1 MKKHLT
7 VLRLVCFLL
16 ASLMMLAILAGCQ
29 NDGDKEATDPA
40 DKGTQATQ
48 VATDK
53 DGYVLD
59 PIHFTLDREMSILIS
74 EQLKTQITA
83 DERGE
88 DVINNALYDRW
99 QTVEERLNIEINLN
113 TKDGLWN
120 ANRTAFFQQ
129 VKSTSDSGDAY
140 DALCV
145 YNLYPGA
152 MASMGYLENLTTG
165 KYLDLTAPWWPQ
177 VYVDQLLLEDTLYG
191 AVENSAKG
199 TLRNLHGVF
208 FNNDLLEENK
218 LKSPYDYVE
227 ENIWTFDNMMAL
239 IKDTYQDL
247 NADGKKD
254 AKDFFG
260 ILTGTE
266 AKIETWYFSMGY
278 RYTEKDVNGEPQ
290 LVINSNA
297 GEFIDRIVEASSTND
312 FYLVDTSHGLAFKEE
327 RAILYQTSIQ
337 LIESNAKNWEINYG
351 VVPVPKGSLDQEKY
365 ISNVANTHDAW
376 CVPLNAQSLDDSTAM
391 IEVMASQSYRQIAPV
406 YFETCIK
413 LRYAPDER
421 LADMYDLIRDSITF
435 DFCQIYSLAF
445 DSGKDPR
452 SLVTAC
458 VKNPSG
464 LNWASQWAS
473 NGAPV
478 EAGFD
483 KILEIYGLA

>member
-1 MKKHLT
+1 MKKHLNA
-7 VLRLVCFLL
+7 LRLICLLL

-29 NDGDKEATDPA
+29 NEGDAEATTDAGNTPT
-40 DKGTQATQ
+40 GTL

-59 PIHFTLDREMSILIS
+59 PIDFTLDREMTILMS
-74 EQLKTQITA
+74 EQLKHQICV

-99 QTVEERLNIEINLN
+99 ETVEERLNIDINLT

-120 ANRTAFFQQ
+120 NNRTAFFQQ
-129 VKSTSDSGDAY
+129 VKSTSDSGSAY

-152 MASMGYLENLTTG
+152 MASMGYLENLTNG
-165 KYLDLTAPWWPQ
+165 KHLDLTAPWWPQ
-177 VYVDQLLLEDTLYG
+177 VYMDQIRVEDTLYG
-191 AVENSAKG
+191 AFENSAKG

-208 FNNDLLEENK
+208 FNNDLLEENM
-218 LKSPYDYVE
+218 LKSPYDFVE
-227 ENIWTFDNMMAL
+227 ENTWTFDNMMAL
-239 IKDTYQDL
+239 IKDTHRDL
-247 NADGKKD
+247 NANGKKD
-254 AKDFFG
+254 ASDYYG
-260 ILTGTE
+260 LMTGTE
-266 AKIETWYFSMGY
+266 AKTETWYFAMGY
-278 RYTEKDVNGEPQ
+278 RYSEKNINGE
-290 LVINSNA
+290 LELTINDDA
-297 GEFIDRIVEASSTND
+297 PGFIDRLVEASNTDD
-312 FYLVDTSHGLAFKEE
+312 FYLVDTQHGLAFKEE
-327 RAILYQTSIQ
+327 RVILYQTSIQ
-337 LIESNAKNWEINYG
+337 LIETNAKSWEIDYG
-351 VVPVPKGSLDQEKY
+351 VVPVPKGSADQEKY

-376 CVPLNAQSLDDSTAM
+376 CIPLNAKSIDDSSAM

-445 DSGKDPR
+445 ANGKDPR

-458 VKNPSG
+458 LKNPTG
-464 LNWASQWAS
+464 LSWSSQWAS
-473 NGAPV
+473 NGTPV
-478 EAGFD
+478 ETGFD
-483 KILEIYGLA
+483 TILAIYGLA